1 MKLKYVDGC
10 VCTSLTVDGIE
21 TVDMNIEDFRNV
33 IHKLIDKQT
42 DMGSLQMIW
51 IDLMESMGKF
61 RDLGHCDQCGDWITE
76 YTLEI

>member
-10 VCTSLTVDGIE
+10 TCTSLTVDGIE
-21 TVDMNIEDFRNV
+21 TIDMKQEDFKNV
-33 IHKLIDKQT
+33 IHKLIDKET
-42 DMGSLQMIW
+42 DVGTLQIIW
-51 IDLMESMGKF
+51 IYLIENMGNF